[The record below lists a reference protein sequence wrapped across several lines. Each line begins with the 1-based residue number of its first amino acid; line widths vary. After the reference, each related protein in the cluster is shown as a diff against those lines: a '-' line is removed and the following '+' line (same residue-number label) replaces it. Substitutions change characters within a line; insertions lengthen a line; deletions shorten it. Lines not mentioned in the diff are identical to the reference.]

1 MSRPP
6 ASFVTRFRLTG
17 QTLLIDL
24 GKPRRVLS
32 SAPRG
37 GGFAKARYVVNHQV
51 EANPIALPVAA
62 SMPASR
68 SRWRDPARYL
78 GGVGRS
84 LGADHRCV
92 GLMTAVPI
100 KQVVVM
106 REAEGPL
113 WVEGFFTVGV
123 SNAVRAG
130 EPIGSPD
137 GKQIPQIP
145 GTINMILVT
154 NARLSTS
161 AMVGAVQVAT
171 EGKTAVLLSEGV
183 PSWTGLPG
191 ATGTGTDTIVVVC
204 GAQETGPVLRYS
216 GTHTKIG
223 ELIGRLVSRGVKEG
237 LARSARWS
245 KSLPNRQFRRRGPV
259 HKIG

>member
-1 MSRPP
+1 P
-6 ASFVTRFRLTG
+6 ASFATTFRLIG

-37 GGFAKARYVVNHQV
+37 GGFTKARYVVNHQV
-51 EANPIALPVAA
+51 EANPIAA
-62 SMPASR
+62 SIPAVPCQ
-68 SRWRDPARYL
+68 WRDPSRYL
-78 GGVGRS
+78 GSVARS
-84 LGADHRCV
+84 LGADHRSV

-100 KQVVVM
+100 EQVVVM
-106 REAEGPL
+106 RETEGPL

-130 EPIGSPD
+130 EPTGSPD
-137 GKQIPQIP
+137 GTQLPQTP

-154 NARLSTS
+154 NARLSMS

-171 EGKTAVLLSEGV
+171 EGKAAVLLSAGV

-191 ATGTGTDTIVVVC
+191 ATGTGTDTVVVAC
-204 GAQETGPVLRYS
+204 GSSRAGPVLRYS

-223 ELIGRLVSRGVKEG
+223 ELIGRLVGRGVKEG

-245 KSLPNRQFRRRGPV
+245 KSLPTR
-259 HKIG
+259 